1 MIAEM
6 AVVTGISGRYAA
18 ALFELA
24 GERDLLDRVGQDL
37 SQLGRMMKESAD
49 LRRFVNN
56 PVLDRA
62 DQLTTM
68 MALMEKA
75 GMDKLSR
82 NFVGLV
88 AANRRLFAL
97 PSMIQ
102 DFHALHAQSRGQ
114 VTAEV
119 ISAEALSDRQFGEL
133 KENLAAVMSGEIVLK
148 TKIDEGL
155 LGGLVVKVASQMIDS
170 SLKTKLQ
177 KLRFAMKGTG

>member
-24 GERDLLDRVGQDL
+24 DEQGLLDRVSRDL
-37 SQLGRMMKESAD
+37 GQLGEMMEESTD
-49 LRRFVNN
+49 LLRFVNN
-56 PVLDRA
+56 PVVDRS
-62 DQLTTM
+62 DQLNTM
-68 MALMEKA
+68 MFLMEKV
-75 GMDKLSR
+75 GMDGLSR
-82 NFVGLV
+82 KFVGLV

-97 PSMIQ
+97 PGMIK
-102 DFHALHAQSRGQ
+102 DFHTLHAQSRGE

-119 ISAEALSDRQFGEL
+119 ISAEALSDHQFGEL
-133 KENLAAVMSGEIVLK
+133 KENLTAVMSGEVVLD
-148 TKIDEGL
+148 TRVDEGL

-177 KLRFAMKGTG
+177 KLRFAMKGIG